1 MTALDHHASPET
13 ASSSDWSIYAL
24 AGLYVGAAAAANLLI
39 AQFGPPAVPVVSFL
53 LVGFII
59 TTRDRLHDA
68 WQGRRLSVRLGL
80 LIAAGS
86 LVSYLVNA
94 DAASIAIASAVAFAV
109 SESVNALVYQPMLA
123 RGVPWL
129 TRVNAGNVPN
139 ALLDSL
145 IFVTLAFGFAPGI
158 IAGQVMAKVLGG
170 ALWSMVL
177 AHRRASRRPGRQL
190 QAPPTR

>member
-1 MTALDHHASPET
+1 MTAVDQDARLD
-13 ASSSDWSIYAL
+13 SSRPRDTGIWL
-24 AGLYVGAAAAANLLI
+24 LTCLYVGAAAAANLLI

-53 LVGFII
+53 LVGFIM

-68 WQGRRLSVRLGL
+68 WQGRRLSGRLGV

-94 DAASIAIASAVAFAV
+94 DAAPIAIASAVAFAV

-139 ALLDSL
+139 ALLDSM

-158 IAGQVMAKVLGG
+158 IAAQVAAKVLGG
-170 ALWSMVL
+170 AVWSIAL
-177 AHRRASRRPGRQL
+177 SRRRELRSPQL
-190 QAPPTR
+190 AR